1 MIMKKHKTARGFL
14 LGFLVCSLLV
24 CTVSYA
30 DDVYQSIDVLL
41 GKMNIHI
48 GDTPV
53 DLDNMVYNGVTY
65 VPLRQF
71 AEKLGM
77 VVSYDAETDTAT
89 VKNKSEAQIIS
100 KEIAFLVNGQPV
112 RVDFFTQMINW
123 YKMSSTIGTMP
134 DEVHADFRDFVRG
147 EVVGMK
153 ITEQYAASLGIS
165 LSGTDL
171 REIDNKVN
179 IYANNFGGMDAFKE
193 LLRQNGV
200 TYEVYYEIQENYMLR
215 EKLTDVMADSI
226 TEKDMKDYY
235 KANID
240 SYAIEKVTAKQIM
253 LSTVDD
259 GGYQLSPTVKS
270 EKKNKILNIYD
281 DIASG
286 AETFDNMMFRYSED
300 PGVKAY
306 PNGYTFARGEMLRAF
321 EDVAFSL
328 NAGEMSEVFESEQGY
343 HIVLVTN
350 RATEYEA
357 FDKVK
362 ESIYNTLR
370 NDSYYKIVEPQISEA
385 YIVLNTD
392 IYYTI

>member
-1 MIMKKHKTARGFL
+1 MKKHKTARGFL

-30 DDVYQSIDVLL
+30 DDAYQSIEVLL
-41 GKMNIHI
+41 GKMNIFI

-53 DLDNMVYNGVTY
+53 DMDNMVYNGVTY
-65 VPLRQF
+65 VPLRQM

-77 VVSYDAETDTAT
+77 VVSYDAVTDTAT
-89 VKNKSEAQIIS
+89 IRDKSEAQIIS

-123 YKMSSTIGTMP
+123 YKMSSSMGAMP
-134 DEVHADFRDFVRG
+134 DEVYADFRDFVRG

-171 REIDNKVN
+171 REIDNKIN
-179 IYANNFGGMDAFKE
+179 IYANNFGGMEAFQE

-200 TYEVYYEIQENYMLR
+200 TYEVYYDIQENYMLR

-226 TEKDMKDYY
+226 TEDDMKNYY
-235 KANID
+235 ETNLNLYQ
-240 SYAIEKVTAKQIM
+240 SEQVTAKQIM

-259 GGYQLSPTVKS
+259 AGYQLSPTVKS
-270 EKKNKILNIYD
+270 EKKNKILDIYD
-281 DIASG
+281 AIISG
-286 AETFDNMMFRYSED
+286 KETFNEMMYRYSED
-300 PGVKAY
+300 PGLKAY
-306 PNGYTFARGEMLRAF
+306 PDGYTFGRGEMLKAF

-328 NAGEMSEVFESEQGY
+328 EPGQLSEVFESEEGY
-343 HIVLVTN
+343 HIVLVTDKKIVS
-350 RATEYEA
+350 EA
-357 FDKVK
+357 FDSVK

-385 YIVLNTD
+385 YVVLNTD
-392 IYYTI
+392 VYNNI